1 MAKYSVNLT
10 KKAAKQLDKLPDP
23 IPNPILKSIVSL
35 VSNPRATGF
44 KNVGDRKNIY

>member
-23 IPNPILKSIVSL
+23 IANPIFKSIESL

-44 KNVGDRKNIY
+44 KNVGDRKNSY